1 MIYAL
6 LAIALVIVVT
16 GKLHATLSSHKPEY
30 LLSARELIAKWTVDN
45 NWAARFSLLFLPLI
59 FVFNVFAWLVFG
71 IETIY
76 AGCMFL
82 IGLAW
87 KAVLWLWK
95 EVVNPTIGWTLRMLW
110 HYLALFTWKFFHN
123 AFVGLRDALLTTSI
137 VHSAKR
143 LFILLGLSGL
153 VLVIALLL
161 NNVLYAAVG
170 LPILYLLT
178 VYSVLMTL
186 GNDATSGFQRE
197 WVMPVIKKLATYF
210 GFLLAIGGA
219 LGCLTYFNDLALVSA
234 LGLSLSQALIPLG
247 IGFSIILAAAVS
259 CVPAF
264 VAEQSG
270 NLSLLPLL
278 RALLRRLPKLV
289 FGAPFVLIGLL
300 IVSLVP
306 IIVFVIL
313 NSGIGLV
320 TGNDIEGWSEKV
332 QSVGVHI
339 PAMVEN
345 SNRSKELKEQLVNIQ
360 ANTAAKTEANN
371 SDLSMLRRDSAAVQG
386 QMAAI
391 PIDQLH
397 THGGDFYPGE
407 SQFFSM
413 PTIEGADFYKLF
425 ITYRDQEILM
435 ERIISAGE
443 NDQSILTAITW
454 VYTGQNKVEIVPVNQ
469 CGEGQGLIRTVS
481 VVPLPKTKS
490 GIARPEG
497 PSQMCAGNEA
507 EYTTQVGLE
516 RYEWELPTGVSII
529 EDRGSSV
536 KVEWGNES
544 GTIRVRAFDSEG
556 DSTLWIG
563 RDVQGFR
570 LPGGAMSSGGFIAD
584 EGNAQIAVERPFLFK
599 TKEEGLD
606 SLQRIISAMNGLV
619 AANDALNQDLL
630 AKNDSMNNE
639 VQSLSSSS
647 FGHLWELLGKIL
659 GLFGLVLLFS
669 VLWAPAWRYIVGYN
683 FRLMGFH
690 QVGEHYW
697 EKQFREMRESN
708 PVQPY
713 LGWFVLAAVVGLLY
727 VISANGILV
736 MLPFIG

>member
-16 GKLHATLSSHKPEY
+16 GKLHATLSSNKPEY
-30 LLSARELIAKWTVDN
+30 LLSARELITKWTGDN

-170 LPILYLLT
+170 LPILCLLT
-178 VYSVLMTL
+178 VYAVLKTL
-186 GNDATSGFQRE
+186 GNDATTGFQTE
-197 WVMPVIKKLATYF
+197 WIMPVIKKLTAYL
-210 GFLLAIGGA
+210 GFLLAIVGA
-219 LGCLTYFNDLALVSA
+219 LGGLTYFNDFALVSA
-234 LGLSLSQALIPLG
+234 LGLSLSQVLIPLG
-247 IGFSIILAAAVS
+247 IGFAIVLAAAVS

-270 NLSLLPLL
+270 NLSVLPLL
-278 RALLRRLPKLV
+278 RALLHRLPKLV
-289 FGAPFVLIGLL
+289 VGAPFQIIGLL
-300 IVSLVP
+300 IVSFIP
-306 IIVFVIL
+306 ITVFVIL

-339 PAMVEN
+339 PSMVEN
-345 SNRSKELKEQLVNIQ
+345 SERSKFLAEEFVGFEANI
-360 ANTAAKTEANN
+360 AARIEANN
-371 SDLSMLRRDSAAVQG
+371 SNLSMLRGDSASVQG
-386 QMAAI
+386 EQASI
-391 PIDQLH
+391 PNDQLH
-397 THGGDFYPGE
+397 TNSGDFYLGE

-413 PTIEGADFYKLF
+413 PAIEGADSYKLYITNAERDNPLVAF
-425 ITYRDQEILM
+425 IKA
-435 ERIISAGE
+435 SE
-443 NDQSILTAITW
+443 NDQSILTSVKWPFA
-454 VYTGQNKVEIVPVNQ
+454 GQNEVEIVPVNQ
-469 CGEGQGLIRTVS
+469 CGEGQGLMRKVN
-481 VVPLPKTKS
+481 VLPLPKTKS
-490 GIARPEG
+490 WIARPEG

-507 EYTTQVGLE
+507 TYATQGGFE
-516 RYEWELPTGVSII
+516 RYEWALPEGVSMI
-529 EDRGSSV
+529 DNRGSSV
-536 KVEWGNES
+536 KVEWGNKS
-544 GTIRVRAFDSEG
+544 GTIRVRAFNRDG
-556 DSTLWIG
+556 DPTLWIG
-563 RDVQGFR
+563 RDVQGFS
-570 LPGGAMSSGGFIAD
+570 LPGGAISSGGFTED
-584 EGNAQIAVERPFLFK
+584 ERNASVSIERPFLFK

-606 SLQRIISAMNGLV
+606 SLQRIVSAINGLV
-619 AANDALNQDLL
+619 ADNAALNQELL
-630 AKNDSMNNE
+630 AENDSVNDE
-639 VQSLSSSS
+639 VRRLSSSS
-647 FGHLWELLGKIL
+647 VAHLWELLGKIL
-659 GLFGLVLLFS
+659 GILGLVLLFS
-669 VLWAPAWRYIVGYN
+669 VLLAPAWRYIVGYN

-690 QVGEHYW
+690 QSGEHYW
-697 EKQFREMRESN
+697 EKQFRDMRERN

-713 LGWFVLAAVVGLLY
+713 LGWFVLAVVVGLLY
-727 VISANGILV
+727 VISASGILAL
-736 MLPFIG
+736 LPFIG